1 MSYPLA
7 ILERLS
13 KALLFPGFW
22 RRGPVARNRCKR
34 HLLPASPRPGHTL
47 LLRTTPAFYL
57 GVGGRL
63 VCTERRPG
71 FVLQNCQQNPVF
83 ERLYHPKPPSFHA
96 KSLTPS
102 GGFCPGLMAPALAAW
117 ARPGPTLGIPR
128 VLLFQGGKKMLFKP
142 HLPSVG
148 GGVKP
153 VEHGLNEGVVGRCW
167 RGLSSSGKERLWRSP
182 RGQGPGEGEEVRA
195 SDLDRRNLGT
205 KPEGGGF

>member
-1 MSYPLA
+1 MASFMSYPLA

-102 GGFCPGLMAPALAAW
+102 GGFCPVLMAPALAAW

-153 VEHGLNEGVVGRCW
+153 VEHGLNEGVVGPMLERAQFLREREALAFPQGSGSR
-167 RGLSSSGKERLWRSP
+167 RG
-182 RGQGPGEGEEVRA
+182 
-195 SDLDRRNLGT
+195 
-205 KPEGGGF
+205 